1 MCENIRLS
9 NIVDEMMAEFVSY
22 KNHFLIAAPNM
33 KDPTFEGT
41 VVYICEHTKSG
52 AMGIVINRPI
62 HLSVES
68 LLERIGIENKNPAL
82 KDCYLYDGGPVQVER
97 GFVLHTANKKYH
109 STMQVTDR
117 IYLSTSRDVLEAVA
131 IGEDAPEKFLL
142 SLGYSGW
149 SEGQLEAELA
159 VSGWLIAPADE
170 SIIFDTPE
178 NLRYEKA
185 LKLIGIDP
193 STLEAWGNEAGHA

>member
-1 MCENIRLS
+1 
-9 NIVDEMMAEFVSY
+9 MAEFISY

-52 AMGIVINRPI
+52 AMGIVINRSI

-68 LLERIGIENKNPAL
+68 LLERIGIENKNSAL
-82 KDCYLYDGGPVQVER
+82 KDIYLYDGGPVQVER
-97 GFVLHTANKKYH
+97 GFVLHSANRKYH

-193 STLEAWGNEAGHA
+193 STLEAWGNEAGYA

>member
-1 MCENIRLS
+1 
-9 NIVDEMMAEFVSY
+9 MAEFISY

-52 AMGIVINRPI
+52 AMGIVINRSI

-68 LLERIGIENKNPAL
+68 LLERIGIENKNSAL
-82 KDCYLYDGGPVQVER
+82 KDIYLYDGGPVQVER
-97 GFVLHTANKKYH
+97 GFVLHSANRKYH

-117 IYLSTSRDVLEAVA
+117 IYLSTSREVLEAVA

>member
-68 LLERIGIENKNPAL
+68 
-82 KDCYLYDGGPVQVER
+82 
-97 GFVLHTANKKYH
+97 
-109 STMQVTDR
+109 
-117 IYLSTSRDVLEAVA
+117 
-131 IGEDAPEKFLL
+131 
-142 SLGYSGW
+142 
-149 SEGQLEAELA
+149 
-159 VSGWLIAPADE
+159 
-170 SIIFDTPE
+170 
-178 NLRYEKA
+178 
-185 LKLIGIDP
+185 
-193 STLEAWGNEAGHA
+193 

>member
-1 MCENIRLS
+1 
-9 NIVDEMMAEFVSY
+9 MAEFISY

-52 AMGIVINRPI
+52 AMGIVINRSI

-68 LLERIGIENKNPAL
+68 LLERIGIENKNSAL
-82 KDCYLYDGGPVQVER
+82 KDIYLYDGGPVQVER
-97 GFVLHTANKKYH
+97 GFVLHSANKKYH

-178 NLRYEKA
+178 NLRYDGHNF
-185 LKLIGIDP
+185 LIEVNYG
-193 STLEAWGNEAGHA
+193 